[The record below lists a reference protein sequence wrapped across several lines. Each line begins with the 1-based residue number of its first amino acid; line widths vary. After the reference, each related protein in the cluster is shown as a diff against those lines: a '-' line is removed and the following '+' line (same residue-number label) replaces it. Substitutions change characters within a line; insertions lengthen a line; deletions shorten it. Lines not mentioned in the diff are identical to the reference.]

1 MTYAARTDPALFFFL
16 VFVTLL
22 LVLFIGA
29 VIVAPAA
36 TPDSPA
42 PLAVEPLPPPPV
54 RAPAPPPLPR
64 RQPQAAATTAGAAR
78 WSAGAEA
85 ATDII
90 PMPVYRG
97 VRRPEVS
104 GGPPWGPA
112 VKPPGPDPW
121 AAENLSP
128 GWLRGPDEAL
138 VSPRADRPV
147 GSKPPPRTPVPA
159 GNQTSHRRHGRR
171 R

>member
-1 MTYAARTDPALFFFL
+1 MTHAARTDPTLFFFL

-36 TPDSPA
+36 APDSPA

-54 RAPAPPPLPR
+54 QAPAPPPLPR
-64 RQPQAAATTAGAAR
+64 RQPLAGATTASPAH
-78 WSAGAEA
+78 WSADAEA
-85 ATDII
+85 ATDA
-90 PMPVYRG
+90 PTPAYRG
-97 VRRPEVS
+97 VRTPNVS

-112 VKPPGPDPW
+112 PKPPGPDPW

-128 GWLRGPDEAL
+128 GWLRGPDEGP
-138 VSPRADRPV
+138 VSPRAD
-147 GSKPPPRTPVPA
+147 GALAASHPRSTPAPA
-159 GNQTSHRRHGRR
+159 GKQIRHPRHGRGR
-171 R
+171 